1 MNPQRAGAIPLIPQL
16 SNEVT
21 IMKRTLFAAG
31 AALTVL
37 AAVFIAAPPSD
48 ADGPAKSKAAI
59 IFNRDV
65 APILFK
71 NCAECHRPGE
81 AAPMPLLSYKDALP
95 WARSIREKVVSREMP
110 PWRADPRVGQFS
122 NDPRLTQAD
131 IDTITSWV
139 DGGAKEGEPHD
150 LPPAPKFVEGWG
162 IGQPDLVLK
171 MGEEFSL
178 RASGP
183 DEYQYFQIDTG
194 FTEDKYVQTAEAR
207 PGNRR
212 IVHHMAAF
220 IMPPTPQG
228 PHPVKEL
235 TKEDIEKLRAEMD
248 PILYKEGFLRRLRPD
263 APVYDD
269 GCQLPTGGG
278 GNQLDGGGQLRFG
291 MMLAKFALGARPEIW
306 EPGTVKKIPAGSKIL
321 LQVHYSRTSG
331 RVEKDRSMIGLVFAK
346 QPPRKELITRMV
358 ANNYFMIPADAEN
371 HRVTACWTAPQDIH
385 LISAAPHMRNRGNAM
400 EIKVFYPD
408 GRSEVLLNVPRYSSS
423 WQTTYNFKQSI
434 AIPKGTRFMVTGYF
448 DNSAK
453 NKNNPDPQQEVRFG
467 EPTYDEMMIAWIDYT
482 VDGKSLKPP
491 AAP

>member
-1 MNPQRAGAIPLIPQL
+1 MNPQRAGAIPLTPQL

-31 AALTVL
+31 AALTIL
-37 AAVFIAAPPSD
+37 AAVFIADPSRGS
-48 ADGPAKSKAAI
+48 DGLAKSKAAI

-81 AAPMPLLSYKDALP
+81 AAPMPLLSYKDARP

-110 PWRADPRVGQFS
+110 PWHADPRVGQFS

-131 IDTITSWV
+131 IDTITAWV
-139 DGGAKEGEPHD
+139 DGGAKEGEPHE
-150 LPPAPKFVEGWG
+150 PPPMPKFVKGWG

-171 MGEEFSL
+171 MREEFTL
-178 RASGP
+178 GASGP
-183 DEYQYFQIDTG
+183 DEYQYFEIDPG

-212 IVHHMAAF
+212 IVHHILAF
-220 IMPPTPQG
+220 IKPPTPQSAQ
-228 PHPVKEL
+228 PVKEL
-235 TKEDIEKLRAEMD
+235 TKEEIEKLRAERN
-248 PILYKEGFLRRLRPD
+248 PILYYDGFLRLRPD

-269 GCQLPTGGG
+269 GCQLPSGGG
-278 GNQLDGGGQLRFG
+278 GNQLDGGGELKFG
-291 MMLAKFALGARPEIW
+291 MLIAKFAPGARPEIL

-321 LQVHYSRTSG
+321 LQVHYSKTSSQ
-331 RVEKDRSMIGLVFAK
+331 VEKDRSMIGLIFAK

-358 ANNYFMIPADAEN
+358 ANFYFMVPADAEN
-371 HRVTACWTAPQDIH
+371 HRVTACWTAPEDIH
-385 LISAAPHMRNRGNAM
+385 LISATPHMHYRGKAM

-408 GRSEVLLNVPRYSSS
+408 GRSEALLNVPKYSFS
-423 WQTTYNFKQSI
+423 WQTTYYFKQSI